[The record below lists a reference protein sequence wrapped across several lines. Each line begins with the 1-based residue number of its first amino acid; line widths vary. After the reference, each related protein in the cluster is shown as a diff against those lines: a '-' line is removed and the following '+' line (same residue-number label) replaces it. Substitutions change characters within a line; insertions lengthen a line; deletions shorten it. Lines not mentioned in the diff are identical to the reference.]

1 MDSLVQ
7 AVRVFTEDIGMESGI
22 EKCAML
28 LIEKGNIVNSV
39 GIELPDGKVIKS
51 LQEGKSYKYLGI
63 LEADNLLEERTKLN
77 VLKEYIRKLRK
88 VLK

>member
-7 AVRVFTEDIGMESGI
+7 AVRVFTEDIGMEFGI

-28 LIEKGNIVNSV
+28 LLEKGNIVNSV
-39 GIELPDGKVIKS
+39 GIELPDGKVKKS
-51 LQEGKSYKYLGI
+51 LQEGKSYKYLRI
-63 LEADNLLEERTKLN
+63 LEADNLLEERMKLN
-77 VLKEYIRKLRK
+77 VLKGYIRRLRN